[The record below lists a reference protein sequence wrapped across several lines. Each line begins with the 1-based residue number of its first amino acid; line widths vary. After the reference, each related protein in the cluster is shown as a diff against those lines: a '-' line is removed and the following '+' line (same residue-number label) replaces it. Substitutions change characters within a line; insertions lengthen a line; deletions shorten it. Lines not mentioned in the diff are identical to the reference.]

1 VLISSAFLQI
11 NKKTHYEPSY
21 VAPDTKRYRKRCVWF
36 LQIGNNFLGGAH
48 GCAGAV
54 PKFYIISISL
64 GYHAIWG
71 ALKYI
76 PDRWATTCIVCVCGR
91 KEKVQCVSSVHPL
104 LTKLSACL
112 PAWSPARRWW
122 RRWWTTVGRG
132 SRRSSGHFLAILESR
147 LWFIC

>member
-1 VLISSAFLQI
+1 I

-21 VAPDTKRYRKRCVWF
+21 VAPDTKRYRKT
-36 LQIGNNFLGGAH
+36 H

-76 PDRWATTCIVCVCGR
+76 PDRI
-91 KEKVQCVSSVHPL
+91 SML
-104 LTKLSACL
+104 KLSRRGAAL
-112 PAWSPARRWW
+112 P
-122 RRWWTTVGRG
+122 
-132 SRRSSGHFLAILESR
+132 RSHTPEAA
-147 LWFIC
+147 LWY